1 MSAVT
6 VAERRHILRE
16 LVHMTAAI
24 LRVSSSTDLGIT
36 TAVSDH

>member
-6 VAERRHILRE
+6 VAERRHTIRA

-24 LRVSSSTDLGIT
+24 LRQI
-36 TAVSDH
+36 TAVAAMEPVAPVL